1 MASENSFFDP
11 KNTRFFLL
19 AEGPD
24 ALFGEVLSA
33 GSDEDK
39 LLFRRTGADEN
50 TVAALEEELKGWE
63 LIKKY
68 KYEYEDL
75 AYEHRRSGSG
85 ERVVPFCDVVLGGSY
100 ASSQLRGGFLLRGG
114 RFAGIVMLLEDSSSY
129 GMAHHRDEK
138 YGALLTDGRSFGRT
152 EYHYFH
158 CSTEVDES
166 EDAEYLLRRKT
177 EE

>member
-1 MASENSFFDP
+1 MANEKSFYNP
-11 KNTRFFLL
+11 KDTRFFLL

-24 ALFGEVLSA
+24 ALFGEMLSA
-33 GSDEDK
+33 GSGSERI
-39 LLFRRTGADEN
+39 LFRRAEADAS
-50 TVAALEEELKGWE
+50 TVAALEEELKGGE

-68 KYEYEDL
+68 KYKYEDL
-75 AYEHRRSGSG
+75 AYEHKRSGSG
-85 ERVVPFCDVVLGGSY
+85 ERVMPFCDVVLGGSY
-100 ASSQLRGGFLLRGG
+100 TTSQLRGGFLLRGG

-177 EE
+177 VE